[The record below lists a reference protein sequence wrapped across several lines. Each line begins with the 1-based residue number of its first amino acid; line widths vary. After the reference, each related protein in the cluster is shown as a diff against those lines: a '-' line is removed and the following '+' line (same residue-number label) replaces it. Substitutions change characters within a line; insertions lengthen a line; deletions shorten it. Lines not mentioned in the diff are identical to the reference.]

1 MQAEIDI
8 YEIARIKRLDI
19 VSTTDKSDGYPS
31 HVKSVLTDF
40 YNFDEAREVAEKY
53 DLELIWIDRRDG
65 WQLYHRGD
73 KAYAPLVISSER
85 YGDNYNI
92 FYGEDDWLEFQGD
105 KLHNITEY
113 KIDRKSLK
121 EVDKWLQT
129 TQDVLYLIDSL
140 GEGQGVLFD
149 GYKGEIIDTTCIC
162 FNHDSR
168 TIKLA
173 AIEKE

>member
-1 MQAEIDI
+1 MQEEIDI
-8 YEIARIKRLDI
+8 YEIARIEGLDI
-19 VSTTDKSDGYPS
+19 VSTTDKRDGYPS
-31 HVKSVLTDF
+31 HVKRVLTDF

-92 FYGEDDWLEFQGD
+92 FYDEDDWLEFQGD
-105 KLHNITEY
+105 LLHNITEY
-113 KIDRKSLK
+113 KIGRKSLK

-129 TQDVLYLIDSL
+129 TQDVLDLIDTL
-140 GEGQGVLFD
+140 GEEQGVLYD
-149 GYKGEIIDTTCIC
+149 GYEGKIIDTAGIY
-162 FNHDSR
+162 FNHDSKI
-168 TIKLA
+168 IKLA

>member
-8 YEIARIKRLDI
+8 YEIADIERLDI

-31 HVKSVLTDF
+31 HVKRVLTHF
-40 YNFDEAREVAEKY
+40 NNFSEAMEIAEKY
-53 DLELIWIDRRDG
+53 NLELIWIDKRVG

-73 KAYAPLVISSER
+73 KAYEPMVITAER
-85 YGDNYNI
+85 FGDNYNL

-105 KLHNITEY
+105 LLHNITEY

-129 TQDVLYLIDSL
+129 TQEVLDLIDGL
-140 GEGQGVLFD
+140 GEEQGVLFD
-149 GYKGEIIDTTCIC
+149 GYEGKIIDTSGIY
-162 FNHDSR
+162 FNHDGHI
-168 TIKLA
+168 IKLA
-173 AIEKE
+173 AIEKD

>member
-1 MQAEIDI
+1 MQEEIDF
-8 YEIARIKRLDI
+8 YEIARIEELDI
-19 VSTTDKSDGYPS
+19 VSTTDKRDGYPS
-31 HVKSVLTDF
+31 HVKRVLTDF
-40 YNFDEAREVAEKY
+40 YTFDEAREVAEKY

-92 FYGEDDWLEFQGD
+92 FYDEYDWLEFQGD
-105 KLHNITEY
+105 ILHNITEY

-129 TQDVLYLIDSL
+129 TQEVLDLIDTL
-140 GEGQGVLFD
+140 GEEQGVLYD
-149 GYKGEIIDTTCIC
+149 GYEGEIIDTAGIC
-162 FNHDSR
+162 FNHDGK